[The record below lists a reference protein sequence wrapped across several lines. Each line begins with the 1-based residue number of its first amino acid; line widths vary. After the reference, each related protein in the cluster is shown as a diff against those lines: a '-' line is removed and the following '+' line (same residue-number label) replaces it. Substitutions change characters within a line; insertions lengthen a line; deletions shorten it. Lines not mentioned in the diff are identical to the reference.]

1 MPHVWIHKVY
11 IHQTKKMTSL
21 PLQETVIP
29 TLNWWVLELLVDL
42 IMLNPYYSSHWNSL
56 AYAHSIMLFSK
67 VPAVCF
73 LQLSMSVSLLILISV
88 FPSQIIKF
96 GDKPRK
102 EWSKLWSKFLGF
114 HCMLISPTFGTRA
127 AYEGDDLWHP
137 DLHFSI
143 SCWANI
149 KHQLSRCIQLSPM
162 LNRWR
167 CKTEDQ

>member
-1 MPHVWIHKVY
+1 
-11 IHQTKKMTSL
+11 
-21 PLQETVIP
+21 
-29 TLNWWVLELLVDL
+29 
-42 IMLNPYYSSHWNSL
+42 
-56 AYAHSIMLFSK
+56 
-67 VPAVCF
+67 
-73 LQLSMSVSLLILISV
+73 MSVSVLILISV
-88 FPSQIIKF
+88 FSSQIIKF

>member
-88 FPSQIIKF
+88 FPSQIIK
-96 GDKPRK
+96 
-102 EWSKLWSKFLGF
+102 LWSKFLGF

-162 LNRWR
+162 LNRWW